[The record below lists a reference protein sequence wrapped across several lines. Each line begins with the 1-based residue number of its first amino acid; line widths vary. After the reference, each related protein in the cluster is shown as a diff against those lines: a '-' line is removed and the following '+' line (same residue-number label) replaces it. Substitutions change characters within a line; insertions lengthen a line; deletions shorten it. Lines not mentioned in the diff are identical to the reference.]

1 MDSSEKFQ
9 VDDFAFI
16 GRTFDEYLRMFDLEV
31 ESIEGRTI
39 LDCPSGADSFVATA
53 HELGASVTGVDIM
66 YAHTPQELDRR
77 CRSDYEHV
85 AEQLVGKSDLF
96 NWGFYGDVEGRK
108 QLLNEAYETFVDDYA
123 EGRKQGRYIYA
134 ELPKLPFEADS
145 FSLVLSAHFLFLYSD
160 RLDYDFHLA
169 TLRELTRVASGQVRI
184 FPLVG
189 LDTEKYD
196 RIDDIIHELTENG
209 HTVDLVEIPF
219 EFQQGADEMLV
230 ISI

>member
-1 MDSSEKFQ
+1 MEPSKKFQ

-16 GRTFDEYLRMFDLEV
+16 GRTFEEYLRMFDLEGK
-31 ESIEGRTI
+31 SIEGRTI

-53 HELGASVTGVDIM
+53 HELGAVVTGVDVM
-66 YAHTPQELDRR
+66 YAHSPQELARR

-85 AEQLVGKSDLF
+85 AGQLVEKSDLF
-96 NWGFYGDVEGRK
+96 NWGFYGDIEGRK

-134 ELPKLPFEADS
+134 ELPKLPFESDS
-145 FSLVLSAHFLFLYSD
+145 FSLVLSAHFLFLYKD
-160 RLDYDFHLA
+160 RLDYDFHLS
-169 TLRELTRVASGQVRI
+169 TLRELIRVASEQVRI

-196 RIDDIIHELTENG
+196 RLDDIIQELTEDG
-209 HTVDLVEIPF
+209 HTVDVVEVPF
-219 EFQQGADEMLV
+219 EFQQGADETLL
-230 ISI
+230 ISV